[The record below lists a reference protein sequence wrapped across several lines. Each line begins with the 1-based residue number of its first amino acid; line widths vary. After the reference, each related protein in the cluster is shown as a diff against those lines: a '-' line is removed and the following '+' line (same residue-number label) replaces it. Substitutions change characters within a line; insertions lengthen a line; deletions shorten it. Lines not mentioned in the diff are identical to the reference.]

1 MKKIDH
7 IGIAVNNLKEAEK
20 TYTALLNSN
29 PIKQE
34 IIDSEKVVVSFFE
47 IHDSKIELLQA
58 TDDQSSIAKFIQ
70 KKGEGIH
77 HIAFEVDDLT
87 TETQRL
93 IMEGFVPIGEP
104 KKGADNKLV
113 LFFHPKNTHG
123 VLIEICQNIK

>member
-20 TYTALLNSN
+20 TYSALLNKN

-47 IHDSKIELLQA
+47 MQDSKIELLQA
-58 TDDQSSIAKFIQ
+58 TDDQSSIAKFIE

-77 HIAFEVDDLT
+77 HIAFKVEDIA

-93 IMEGFVPIGEP
+93 IEKGFTPIGKP
-104 KKGADNKLV
+104 KKGADNKWV

-123 VLIEICQNIK
+123 VLIEICQEIK